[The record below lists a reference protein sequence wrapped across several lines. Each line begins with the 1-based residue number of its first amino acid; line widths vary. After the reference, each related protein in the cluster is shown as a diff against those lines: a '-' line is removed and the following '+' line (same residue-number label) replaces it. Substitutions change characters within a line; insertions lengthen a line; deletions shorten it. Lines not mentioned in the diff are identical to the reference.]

1 MITSAA
7 FRKYCR
13 RSLVAA
19 LFLPATLSGQESGYV
34 VTTGGSGR
42 FALASS
48 GRPVPLVTDSKD
60 FPAVV
65 RAARDLSADLKRVTG
80 TAAPMLDG
88 SAALTGDVVIIGT
101 VGQSA
106 LIDQL
111 VRNRKLDISALKG
124 RWETFQIQVVE
135 RPLPGVERA
144 LVIAGS
150 DRRGTVYGIYDLS
163 AEIGVTPWYWWADVP
178 VRRQSEL
185 HVLPGVHS
193 KGEPKVK
200 YRGFFINDEA
210 PALSGWAREKFGGFN
225 AKFYAHVFELLLRMK
240 GNYLW
245 PAMWGNAFY
254 DDDVLN
260 RGLAHEYGVV
270 IGTSHHEPMLRAHD
284 EWRRYGQGG
293 AWNYEKNT
301 AALQEF
307 WREGIRRMADTEA
320 IVTVGMRGDGDEP
333 MSEDRNIAV
342 LEKIVADQRKIL
354 EEVKGKPAREVPQ
367 LWALYK
373 EVQDYYDRG
382 MRVPDDVT
390 LLFADDNWGNIRR
403 LPLAAA
409 PGTSRKGGYG
419 VYYHFDY
426 VGGPR
431 NYKWINTNQ
440 IERVWEQMHLAY
452 QHGVDRIWIVNVG
465 DIKPMEFPLEFF
477 LDYAWNPDALPIE
490 KLPAYSRRWAAE
502 QFGEEHA
509 PEIARLLDTYTKF
522 NSRRKPELLSPET
535 YSLLHYREAERVVAE
550 YNQLARDA
558 ERLYQ
563 QLASEY
569 RAAFYQLVL
578 YPIVASANINDLYVT
593 VGRNRQY
600 AEQGR
605 VAANQLADRAEQLFA
620 RDAQLSA
627 FYNDT
632 LAGGKWPH
640 MMDQTRIG
648 YTYWQQP
655 PKNVLP
661 EVKRTQPAA
670 AAGMGVAVE
679 GGDTAALPIFDRFA
693 RQTFFIDVFNQGI
706 APFEYQVQSNAQ
718 WLRITPARGRV
729 ETEQR
734 VEVSVDWVRAPQGS
748 VSAPITITG
757 PNGKR
762 VVVRASAFNPP
773 DSDAGFAGFVESGGV
788 VSIEAEHYTRAAAS
802 APFRWITIP
811 NLGRTLSAVTAMP
824 VTDVVTPGANSPRLE
839 YAIYL
844 HEADSITV
852 HAYLSPTLDF
862 NDRKGLRYGISIDDE
877 PPQIINAMSDTSLRA
892 WERSVANNVH
902 VARSRHGVARAGA
915 HLLKFWLV
923 DPGVVL
929 QKLVIDAGGLQPSYL
944 GPPESPRAQTRQAS
958 AVKASGDG
966 HAARFDWFRY
976 EGRDPVYQKHQAG
989 PGEYYNPILPGFYP
1003 DPAITRAGDD
1013 YYLVTSSFS
1022 YFPGV
1027 PIFHSRDLVNWTQI
1041 GHVLDRPSQLKVD
1054 SLRISRGVFAP
1065 MITNHN
1071 GTFYMITTQADAGGN
1086 MLVTATNPAGPWSDP
1101 VWLDFDGIDP
1111 SIFFDDDG
1119 RAYIINN
1126 GPPIGRPLY
1135 QGHRALWMQEYDTKS
1150 QKLVGP
1156 RRLVV
1161 NGGVDLSKQPI
1172 WIEAPHIL
1180 KVNGTYYLIAAEG
1193 GTAEA
1198 HSEVVFRSKSVWG
1211 PWEPYQNNPILTQRH
1226 LPPDRAF
1233 PITSAGHASFVQ
1245 TPAGD
1250 WWAVF
1255 LAARPYRE
1263 NHYNTG
1269 RETFLL
1275 PVTWRDGW
1283 PHILTGS
1290 ATVPYVHKRP
1300 NLPPQPGRAAMKTG
1314 NFVEQEDFNGPRL
1327 APYWTFIR
1335 TVREAWH
1342 DLDSKAGWLT
1352 LAARPAHLGK
1362 LVQPSFV
1369 GRRQQHAHATVS
1381 TAMQFLPQRDGD
1393 KAGLAV
1399 FQNDDFYYLLA
1410 VTLADGRPVMQLEQS
1425 GGANANGATQVLASA
1440 PLTHSA
1446 GSTLYLKIE
1455 ANGDTYDFLYA
1466 QQPDQWV
1473 ALKRGA
1479 DATFLSTKTAGGFVG
1494 AMFGMYAYS
1503 QPVAGKARPLSRVEL
1518 PGTAVHQLRST
1529 NTGRNYDIYVQLPGN
1544 YQPDSTKY
1552 PVIYVLDGQWDFKL
1566 LSSIVGGLVYDEVMP
1581 PAIVVGVTYTGENA
1595 DYNAL
1600 RAQDY
1605 TPVADPRFPGSGDA
1619 GKFLAFLEQELIPH
1633 IDRSYATDARRVLMG
1648 SSFGGLFTL
1657 YALFSKPA
1665 LFTAYVSGS
1674 PALQYG
1680 GRFAFAQEAAFAR
1693 QQRELNTKLYLAV
1706 GAAEP
1711 LVTPTQELAKIIRGR
1726 NYRGLQFEARVI
1738 EGERHSGNKP
1748 EAFNRALRW
1757 IFK

>member
-1 MITSAA
+1 MTTSDAI
-7 FRKYCR
+7 RKYCR

-19 LFLPATLSGQESGYV
+19 LFLPTTLLGQESAYV
-34 VTTGGSGR
+34 ATTGGSGR
-42 FALASS
+42 FVLAAA
-48 GRPVPLVTDSKD
+48 GRPVALVVDSAD
-60 FPAVV
+60 HAAVQ
-65 RAARDLSADLKRVTG
+65 RATRDLSADLERVTG
-80 TAAPMLDG
+80 TAAPILNG
-88 SAALTGDVVIIGT
+88 RAALSGDVVIIGT
-101 VGQSA
+101 VGRSP
-106 LIDQL
+106 LIDRL
-111 VRNRKLDISALKG
+111 VRNRKLDVSALEG
-124 RWETFQIQVVE
+124 RWETFRIQTVE
-135 RPLPGVERA
+135 RPLPGVARA

-178 VRRQSEL
+178 VQRRSDL
-185 HVLPGVHS
+185 YVLPGVHT

-210 PALSGWAREKFGGFN
+210 PALSGWTREKFGGFN
-225 AKFYAHVFELLLRMK
+225 SKFYAHVFELLLRMK

-254 DDDVLN
+254 DDDAAN
-260 RGLAHEYGVV
+260 RDLADEYGVV

-301 AALQEF
+301 AALQDF
-307 WREGIRRMADTEA
+307 WRQGIRRMGNTEA

-333 MSEDRNIAV
+333 MSEGRNIAL

-354 EEVKGKPAREVPQ
+354 EEVKGKPASEVPQ

-373 EVQDYYDRG
+373 EVQDYYDHG
-382 MRVPDDVT
+382 MRVPDDIT

-403 LPLAAA
+403 LPLAGAQ
-409 PGTSRKGGYG
+409 RKGGYG

-452 QHGVDRIWIVNVG
+452 AHGADRIWIVNVG

-490 KLPAYSRRWAAE
+490 KLAGYARTWAAE
-502 QFGEEHA
+502 QFGEQHA
-509 PEIARLLDTYTKF
+509 AEIARLLDAYTKF
-522 NSRRKPELLSPET
+522 NSRRKPELLAPAT
-535 YSLLHYREAERVVAE
+535 YSLMFYREADRVVAE
-550 YNQLARDA
+550 YNQLARAA

-563 QLASEY
+563 QLAPEY

-578 YPIVASANINDLYVT
+578 YPIAGSANINDLYVT
-593 VGRNRQY
+593 VAKNRLY

-605 VAANQLADRAEQLFA
+605 VSANQLAERAEQLFA

-632 LAGGKWPH
+632 LAGGKWSH

-655 PKNVLP
+655 PRNVMP
-661 EVKRTQPAA
+661 EVKRVQPAA
-670 AAGMGVAVE
+670 GADMGVFIE
-679 GGDTAALPIFDRFA
+679 GGAEGALRKFDRFA
-693 RQTFFIDVFNQGI
+693 RQTYYIDVFNRGV
-706 APFEYQVQSNAQ
+706 APFDFQAAAGAP
-718 WLRITPARGRV
+718 WLRVTPQQGRV

-734 VEVSVDWVRAPQGS
+734 LEVTVDWARAPEGS
-748 VSAPITITG
+748 ATAPVTITG
-757 PNGKR
+757 PDGKR
-762 VVVRASAFNPP
+762 VVVHASAFNP
-773 DSDAGFAGFVESGGV
+773 SGAGLAGFEGFVESGGV
-788 VSIEAEHYTRAAAS
+788 VSMAAEHYTRAVAS

-811 NLGRTLSAVTAMP
+811 NLGRTGSAVTAQP
-824 VTDVVTPGANSPRLE
+824 VTQPVTASVNSPHLE
-839 YAIYL
+839 YSMYL
-844 HEADSITV
+844 HNADSV
-852 HAYLSPTLDF
+852 VVYAYLSPTLDF
-862 NDRKGLRYGISIDDE
+862 NDRKGLRYGVSIDDE
-877 PPQIINAMSDTSLRA
+877 APQIINALSDTSLRG

-902 VARSRHGVARAGA
+902 VAVSKHRVTKPGPHV
-915 HLLKFWLV
+915 LKFWLV

-929 QKLVIDAGGLQPSYL
+929 QKLVVDAGGLQPSYL
-944 GPPESPRAQTRQAS
+944 GPPESPRHTERQAS
-958 AVKASGDG
+958 GIKASGSSNV
-966 HAARFDWFRY
+966 ARFDWFRY
-976 EGRDPVYQKHQAG
+976 EGRDPVYQKHKAG
-989 PGEYYNPILPGFYP
+989 PNEYYNPILPGFYP

-1054 SLRISRGVFAP
+1054 SLGISRGVFAP

-1071 GTFYMITTQADAGGN
+1071 GTFYMITTLANAGGN
-1086 MLVTATNPAGPWSDP
+1086 MLVTAKDPAGPWSDP

-1111 SIFFDDDG
+1111 SIFFDDDN
-1119 RAYIINN
+1119 RVYIINN
-1126 GPPIGRPLY
+1126 GPPVGEPLY
-1135 QGHRALWMQEYDTKS
+1135 QGHRALWMQEYDPQA
-1150 QKLVGP
+1150 QKLTGP
-1156 RRLVV
+1156 RKLVV
-1161 NGGVDLSKQPI
+1161 NGGVDITKKPI

-1180 KVNGTYYLIAAEG
+1180 KLKGTYYLIAAEG
-1193 GTAEA
+1193 GTAEQ

-1226 LPPDRAF
+1226 LPANREF

-1245 TPAGD
+1245 TPNGE

-1275 PVTWRDGW
+1275 PVTWRNGW
-1283 PHILTGS
+1283 PHILDGE
-1290 ATVPYVHKRP
+1290 ATVPYVHQRP
-1300 NLPPQPGRAAMKTG
+1300 NLRPQPTALAMKTG
-1314 NFVEQEDFNGPRL
+1314 NFIEQEDFGGPRL
-1327 APYWTFIR
+1327 APYWTFVR
-1335 TVREAWH
+1335 TVREQWH
-1342 DLDSKAGWLT
+1342 DLTAKPGWLT
-1352 LAARPAHLGK
+1352 VQARPEHLGQRG
-1362 LVQPSFV
+1362 QPSFL
-1369 GRRQQHAHATVS
+1369 GRRQQHAYATVS
-1381 TAMQFLPQRDGD
+1381 TAMQYTPQREGD
-1393 KAGLAV
+1393 KAGLTV

-1410 VTLADGRPVMQLEQS
+1410 VTLANGQPVVQLEQS
-1425 GGANANGATQVLASA
+1425 GGTNAKGATKVLASA
-1440 PLTHSA
+1440 PLTA
-1446 GSTLYLKIE
+1446 TNGSTLYLKID
-1455 ANGDTYDFLYA
+1455 ANGDSYDFFYA
-1466 QQPDQWV
+1466 QQPEQWV
-1473 ALKRGA
+1473 PLQRAVDG
-1479 DATFLSTKTAGGFVG
+1479 TFLSTKTAGGFVG

-1503 QPVAGKARPLSRVEL
+1503 QPVADKARPLPRVEL
-1518 PGTAVHQLRST
+1518 PGTAVHHVRSQ
-1529 NTGRNYDIYVQLPGN
+1529 NTGRDYDIYVQLPGN

-1566 LSSIVGGLVYDEVMP
+1566 LASIVGGLAYDEVMP
-1581 PAIVVGVTYTGENA
+1581 NAIVVGVTYTGEGIA
-1595 DYNAL
+1595 YGTL

-1605 TPVADPRFPGSGDA
+1605 TPVADARFPGSGDA
-1619 GKFLAFLEQELIPH
+1619 AKFLAFLERELIPH
-1633 IDRSYATDARRVLMG
+1633 IENNYATDNRRVLMG

-1657 YALFSKPA
+1657 YALFSKPQ
-1665 LFTAYVSGS
+1665 LFTAYVAGS
-1674 PALQYG
+1674 PALPYG
-1680 GRFAFAQEAAFAR
+1680 NRFAFRQEADFAR
-1693 QQRELNTKLYLAV
+1693 SNRELNARLYLAV
-1706 GAAEP
+1706 GSDEP
-1711 LVTPTQELAKIIRGR
+1711 LATPTQELATIIRNR
-1726 NYRGLQFEARVI
+1726 NYRGLQFESRII

-1757 IFK
+1757 VFK